1 MHYIG
6 AFIGASESET
16 SLFKSALGPNELSN
30 STSRKPYWGYVE
42 GGYST
47 PTTRLGCIQERLRL
61 REGGRKGK
69 KKKKKKKGR
78 KGRKKGGKTRD
89 FLKREDLIGLSG
101 RGD

>member
-69 KKKKKKKGR
+69 KKKKKKKR
-78 KGRKKGGKTRD
+78 KEGKEERRKE
-89 FLKREDLIGLSG
+89 KRFFKK
-101 RGD
+101 RGFNWT